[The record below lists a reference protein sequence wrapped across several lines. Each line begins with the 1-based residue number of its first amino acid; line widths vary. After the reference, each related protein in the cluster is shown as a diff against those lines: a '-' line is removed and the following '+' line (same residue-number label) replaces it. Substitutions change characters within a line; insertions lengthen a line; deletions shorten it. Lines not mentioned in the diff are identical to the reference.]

1 MESQDFDQ
9 LIDEAIVDHVDEM
22 LGRVREGVALRP
34 LNRCV
39 THADLRI
46 PDAFGAVWYAVP
58 KLDCGLLREV
68 RDPRGTAGIAGALPW
83 LACANAIEDKI
94 RDRRR

>member
-9 LIDEAIVDHVDEM
+9 LIDEAIADHLDEM

-34 LNRCV
+34 RNLCV

-46 PDAFGAVWYAVP
+46 PDAFGAVCYAVP
-58 KLDCGLLREV
+58 KLDCGLLREE
-68 RDPRGTAGIAGALPW
+68 RDPRGTAGIAGALAW
-83 LACANAIEDKI
+83 LACANAIEDNI
-94 RDRRR
+94 RDGRR